1 MADAPDRANPL
12 AAFRGIF
19 LMLFAAL
26 FGYFG
31 LQMGSV
37 GKAPAATTRPAPAKP
52 DALEEK
58 DNSIGANCPALLPL
72 SAYLMLDGG
81 TCPDTK
87 GFWNDAAWKKRL
99 DAKGVRDVSTV
110 IATIPDPDTITLAHY
125 ASQSVESLRRA
136 AEGCGYSP
144 DRHWFPWFGDPEEES
159 RKHFEPRNTQPGS
172 LLFRRMKDGE
182 TELLLVL
189 LAGET
194 PTRGV
199 HQPALRKALD
209 YAKLLRKQPRPLLVV
224 GPSYSGTA
232 LSLRQTIEETISSFP
247 EVSIV
252 TGTATNKDLQSM
264 LEREKIRFSAVIE
277 NDAEAGRRMRRFLVE
292 HRGMDDS
299 LAVVTEAGTDY
310 ARGLRASEAVVY
322 TFPMEISQVRNAYQ
336 KDPELQEAAPKS
348 GERRTGLA
356 VRFSEEQ
363 SGYETIPNW
372 AGEAGAFSKEIALRR
387 LGGQIAEQ
395 SPAIITIGASDVRD
409 VLFVGGFLRQ
419 RFDDAQLVLLDS
431 DVLYGNTT
439 RSLSMRGALSV
450 ATYPLLL
457 EAQTWE
463 GVSGLLQFSS
473 QFSHGIFNAMTAQLD
488 PKKMVQYK
496 ALPTADRPP
505 LWLTVYSRGTN
516 WPVALLPAENG
527 ARSSLMP
534 VKAEG
539 SLQPFLGPQ
548 HPGWI
553 LLESI
558 LILFTCLWAYFLL
571 PRESWKH
578 LWMHAAGDAALHL
591 PAVLGTGVLLSLHV
605 LFASVQWHYLL
616 WAKSPLAPSLAVGIG
631 NAVGAVAML
640 VTLYAVLI
648 RVVKK
653 DVAMPLALSLLA
665 VFAAFWFALLLPA
678 IGQRESA
685 YRTAFFF
692 VHRAF
697 HLGSGVSPVL
707 PLVLFLS
714 LIFLGAAAQLV
725 SRWIAYWLSVPVK
738 GSENGH
744 EQGIEKWTAGG
755 CAWAFGFAIAWTALS
770 LFLFRM
776 TSVSTIEH
784 PRYTATFLILFSVSV
799 TFLAYAFLRLI
810 CLFFVLRNL
819 MRYAGARDYGEHMKA
834 VAEMGIWGVWR
845 FHYRNAATS
854 GPPKS
859 GADAEVLTFAQAA
872 QTIVQMAQC
881 QVFFLMGGIL
891 LGLFAIESYPFEPSR
906 TFINYISFFFLMIG
920 AGTLFLFGRIEA
932 APFLS
937 ELYGTEGKSG
947 LQFYWKTVARFGLPL
962 LAVLAAQFPDLG
974 DMLMKIAA
982 PFLDSGIE

>member
-1 MADAPDRANPL
+1 MADASDRGNPL
-12 AAFRGIF
+12 AAFRGLF
-19 LMLFAAL
+19 LMLFAAV

-37 GKAPAATTRPAPAKP
+37 GKAPAATTKTSPAKA
-52 DALEEK
+52 DAKEK
-58 DNSIGANCPALLPL
+58 DTSIGANCPALLPL
-72 SAYLMLDGG
+72 AAYLALEQDA
-81 TCPDTK
+81 CPGTK
-87 GFWNDAAWKKRL
+87 GLWNDAAWKKRL
-99 DAKGVRDVSTV
+99 EAKQVRTVATV

-125 ASQSVESLRRA
+125 ANQSVESLRRA

-159 RKHFEPRNTQPGS
+159 RKHFEPRNAQPGS

-189 LAGET
+189 LASET

-209 YAKLLRKQPRPLLVV
+209 YAKLLRRQPEPLRIV

-232 LSLRQTIEETISSFP
+232 VSLRQTIEETLSSFP

-252 TGTATNKDLQSM
+252 TGTATNPNLKSILVRD
-264 LEREKIRFSAVIE
+264 KIRFSAAIE
-277 NDAEAGRRMRRFLVE
+277 NDAEADRRMRQFLTK
-292 HRGMDDS
+292 HRGMDGAM
-299 LAVVTEAGTDY
+299 AVVTEAGTDY
-310 ARGLRASEAVVY
+310 AKGLQSSEAVVY

-336 KDPELQEAAPKS
+336 KDPELQDSAPKG

-356 VRFSEEQ
+356 LRFSEEQ

-372 AGEAGAFSKEIALRR
+372 SGEAGAFSKEIALRR
-387 LGGQIAEQ
+387 LGDQIAEQ

-409 VLFVGGFLRQ
+409 VLFVGGFLRK

-439 RSLSMRGALSV
+439 QSLSMRGALSV

-463 GVSGLLQFSS
+463 GASGLLQFSS
-473 QFSHGIFNAMTAQLD
+473 QFAQGVFNALTAQLNAA
-488 PKKMVQYK
+488 KMVQYK
-496 ALPTADRPP
+496 TLPHASYPP

-516 WPVALLPAENG
+516 WPVAVLPAVDGE
-527 ARSSLMP
+527 SSLMP
-534 VKAEG
+534 ARKDG
-539 SLQPFLGPQ
+539 NLDPFLGPQ

-578 LWMHAAGDAALHL
+578 LWTHAPNDAALHL
-591 PAVLGTGVLLSLHV
+591 PAVLGTGTLLSLHAF
-605 LFASVQWHYLL
+605 FASVQWHYIA

-631 NAVGAVAML
+631 NAISAVAML
-640 VTLYAVLI
+640 VTLYFVLI

-653 DVAMPLALSLLA
+653 DVALPLALSLVA

-678 IGQRESA
+678 IEQSEGP

-714 LIFLGAAAQLV
+714 LIFVGAAAQLV

-738 GSENGH
+738 DSDNGH
-744 EQGIEKWTAGG
+744 EQGIEKWTASG
-755 CAWAFGFAIAWTALS
+755 CAWAFGFALAWTALS
-770 LFLFRM
+770 MFLFRM

-784 PRYTATFLILFSVSV
+784 PRYTGTFLILFSLSV
-799 TFLAYAFLRLI
+799 AFLAYAFLRLV

-859 GADAEVLTFAQAA
+859 GEEAEVLTFAQAA
-872 QTIVQMAQC
+872 QTIIQMAQC

-891 LGLFAIESYPFEPSR
+891 LGLFAMQSYPFEPSR

-974 DMLMKIAA
+974 DMLMKIVT